1 MLIILREDNLFSHMD
16 KKSKGET
23 FNVLDLYGRYFKG
36 KEKLME
42 REELFDQLLSSTW
55 KFF

>member
-1 MLIILREDNLFSHMD
+1 MLIILREDNPFSHMN

-23 FNVLDLYGRYFKG
+23 VNVLDLYGRYFKG